1 MRSKKMKRGGSN
13 NNSSK
18 NNSSKKN
25 YSKLCKQK
33 CKDKKYKFSPHMM
46 KTFCGLKDNMCTFYE
61 SDGDPP
67 PKRCDVIEFYNEV
80 KKDKVKFKK
89 LNKKC

>member
-1 MRSKKMKRGGSN
+1 
-13 NNSSK
+13 
-18 NNSSKKN
+18 
-25 YSKLCKQK
+25 
-33 CKDKKYKFSPHMM
+33 M